1 MYIALIVDAKIK
13 DILPGKSGY
22 NLYLKVVSKN
32 VLVDLTRF
40 DKTRVV
46 IADFI
51 VGDETG
57 IIKMRLR
64 NGKFHSKLDVYT
76 DLVEV
81 GQTIIVRNWKVP
93 VVNQHMRLQVDSFGK
108 IEVSKNFVVEKVDQS
123 KDRTAEEFENFQGS
137 GERNDRNSGQQNN
150 RGGRFGN
157 RGNNTFGSFNNF
169 SGENRQNRGYN
180 RNYRDQDPEEEYY

>member
-1 MYIALIVDAKIK
+1 MYLALILDAKIK

-51 VGDETG
+51 V
-57 IIKMRLR
+57 
-64 NGKFHSKLDVYT
+64 
-76 DLVEV
+76 EV
-81 GQTIIVRNWKVP
+81 GQTIIVRNCKVP

-108 IEVSKNFVVEKVDQS
+108 IELSKNFVVEKVDQS
-123 KDRTAEEFENFQGS
+123 KDRTAEEFENFGGS
-137 GERNDRNSGQQNN
+137 GERNERNNGPNN
-150 RGGRFGN
+150 RGGRQGN
-157 RGNNTFGSFNNF
+157 RGNYPPNNYNNF
-169 SGENRQNRGYN
+169 GGENRQNRSNNY
-180 RNYRDQDPEEEYY
+180 RNYQDQEEEYY